1 MSRLS
6 QMLPKKI
13 SLPSGRLSFV
23 LPQSL
28 KMDLGSSFTRVKI
41 ENKLV
46 FHDRTA
52 IVFHEETH
60 DIIAIGQAAEIF
72 QGRVPEGM
80 KLVRPIRM
88 GKVSNV
94 TAANLFLKA
103 VLHKVNEPN
112 AGLLMPF
119 ISQGVLVATGAAT
132 SQVQKE
138 LLAHFFRNLHGSC
151 TFKSKANA
159 LFASLLSPQMVS
171 GVWCC
176 LDIGGM
182 TTEVAIWANG
192 QVISQQTLDLGG
204 NHFTEQVLS
213 VTKKKYQ
220 AEIGWLTAEQI
231 KKNLLCL
238 SGATLSEVESD
249 HEIEADD
256 SRPKSR
262 RIRKE
267 EVKNTPGK
275 FTVRA
280 RSSTTDLPTTIVLSA
295 EPYRDPLTDV
305 AQELVWLIK
314 EAMQDLS
321 PELLSTA
328 LENGLLLTGGGSL
341 LPGLANYIEQQLQT
355 SVVLSAHPRE
365 DVIRGL

>member
-1 MSRLS
+1 M
-6 QMLPKKI
+6 
-13 SLPSGRLSFV
+13 SLPGRLSKTVRLPSSMKFSFV
-23 LPQSL
+23 IPKAA
-28 KMDLGSSFTRVKI
+28 KMDLGSSYTRVKI
-41 ENKLV
+41 DNKIV

-60 DIIAIGQAAEIF
+60 DIIALGQAAEIF
-72 QGRVPEGM
+72 QGRVPAGM

-88 GKVSNV
+88 GKVSDV
-94 TAANLFLKA
+94 TATNLFLKA
-103 VLHKVNEPN
+103 VLKKVNEPN
-112 AGLLMPF
+112 KGFILPF
-119 ISQGVLVATGAAT
+119 LSQGMTVAVGGAT

-138 LLAHFFRNLHGSC
+138 LLAHFFRNLHASC
-151 TFKSKANA
+151 TFKPKAEA
-159 LFASLLSPQMVS
+159 LFTSLLSPQMIN

-192 QVISQQTLDLGG
+192 QVISQQTLDIGG
-204 NHFTEQVLS
+204 THFTQQVLS
-213 VTKKKYQ
+213 VMKKKYQ

-238 SGATLSEVESD
+238 SGAVASEIESD
-249 HEIEADD
+249 EEESAH
-256 SRPKSR
+256 PKSR
-262 RIRKE
+262 RIKKE
-267 EVKNTPGK
+267 DVKNESGK

-280 RSSTTDLPTTIVLSA
+280 RSSTTDLPTTVVVSA
-295 EPYRDPLTDV
+295 EPFRESLTEV

-328 LENGLLLTGGGSL
+328 LENGLLITGGGSL
-341 LPGLANYIEQQLQT
+341 LPGLANYIEKQLQT
-355 SVVLSAHPRE
+355 SVLLSSHPRE

>member
-1 MSRLS
+1 M
-6 QMLPKKI
+6 PK
-13 SLPSGRLSFV
+13 PV
-23 LPQSL
+23 
-28 KMDLGSSFTRVKI
+28 KMDLGSSFTRIKM
-41 ENKLV
+41 ENRVV

-52 IVFHEETH
+52 IIFHEETH
-60 DIIAIGQAAEIF
+60 DVIAIGQAAEIF
-72 QGRVPEGM
+72 QGRVPTGM

-88 GKVSNV
+88 GKVSDV
-94 TAANLFLKA
+94 TATNLFLKA
-103 VLHKVNEPN
+103 VLHKVNESSTSMM
-112 AGLLMPF
+112 LPF
-119 ISQGVLVATGAAT
+119 ISQGVVVATGAAT

-138 LLAHFFRNLHGSC
+138 LLVHFFRNLHASC
-151 TFKSKANA
+151 TFKSKSEA
-159 LFASLLSPQMVS
+159 LFGSVLTPQMLS

-238 SGATLSEVESD
+238 SGATVTEVEQAAAIGSVD
-249 HEIEADD
+249 YH
-256 SRPKSR
+256 PKSR
-262 RIRKE
+262 RIKKE
-267 EVKNTPGK
+267 EVKNEPGK

-280 RSSTTDLPTTIVLSA
+280 RSSTTDLPTTILLSA
-295 EPYRDPLTDV
+295 EPYREPLTDV
-305 AQELVWLIK
+305 AEELVWLIK

-321 PELLSTA
+321 PELLSTS
-328 LENGLLLTGGGSL
+328 LENGLILTGGGSL
-341 LPGLANYIEQQLQT
+341 LPGLASYIEQQLQT
-355 SVVLSAHPRE
+355 TVVLSAYPRE